1 MADLT
6 LLREETHPRVNIGDW
21 MIRLGVAIVFLIAGA
36 EKFSATNPNS
46 HWVSMFTRIGL
57 GEWFRYFTG
66 VVEVLGAAL
75 ILIPRTVLIG
85 VALLAVAMAGAA
97 VIVFFVLGQRGE
109 SLFPALILI
118 GLLALGWKHWNNP
131 RVSKLG

>member
-6 LLREETHPRVNIGDW
+6 LLPEETHPRVNLADW
-21 MIRLGVAIVFLIAGA
+21 MIRLGVAVVFLIAGA
-36 EKFSATNPNS
+36 EKFSATNPKS
-46 HWVSMFTRIGL
+46 HWVSMFNQIGL
-57 GEWFRYFTG
+57 GEWFRYFTA

-85 VALLAVAMAGAA
+85 VALLAVTMAAAA

-109 SLFPALILI
+109 SLFPALIFL
-118 GLLALGWKHWNNP
+118 GLLGLGWKHWN
-131 RVSKLG
+131 K

>member
-6 LLREETHPRVNIGDW
+6 LLPEETHPRVNLADW
-21 MIRLGVAIVFLIAGA
+21 MIRLGVAVVFLIAGA

-46 HWVSMFTRIGL
+46 HWVSMFTQIGL
-57 GEWFRYFTG
+57 GEWFRYFTA

-85 VALLAVAMAGAA
+85 VALLAVTMAAAA

-109 SLFPALILI
+109 SLFPALIFL
-118 GLLALGWKHWNNP
+118 GLLGLGWKHWN
-131 RVSKLG
+131 K